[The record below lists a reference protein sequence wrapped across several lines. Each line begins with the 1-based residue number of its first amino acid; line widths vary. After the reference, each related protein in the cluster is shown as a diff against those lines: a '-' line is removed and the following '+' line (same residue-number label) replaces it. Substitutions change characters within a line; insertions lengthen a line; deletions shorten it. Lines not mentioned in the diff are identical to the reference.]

1 MRVITGTARGCKLIT
16 VEGTEVVRPTTDG
29 VKEAIFSAI
38 QFEIEGRTVL
48 DLFAGSGQLGIEAL
62 SRGAKQ
68 AYFIDASAAS
78 IKVVKENLRH
88 TKLEDRAQVVN
99 MPFSAFLKST
109 RAVFDIAILDPP
121 YNYRLI
127 QKALPRL
134 VECMSESGVIICEHE
149 KECVL
154 PREVGN
160 FEIARVLKHSRTAV
174 TIYRP
179 KSAHEDD
186 FDEDALEE
194 AEMLEAVS
202 ELDRLDGDSE

>member
-1 MRVITGTARGCKLIT
+1 MRVITGSARGCKLIT
-16 VEGTEVVRPTTDG
+16 VEGTDTVRPTTDG

-62 SRGAKQ
+62 SRGAQ
-68 AYFIDASAAS
+68 RAYFIDASAAS

-88 TKLEDRAQVVN
+88 TGLEDRAQVVN

-109 RAVFDIAILDPP
+109 RAMFDIAILDPP
-121 YNYRLI
+121 YNYRII
-127 QKALPRL
+127 QKALPNL
-134 VECMSESGVIICEHE
+134 VERMSKDGVIICEHE

-154 PREVGN
+154 PHDIGG
-160 FEIARVLKHSRTAV
+160 FEIARMLRHSRTSV

-179 KSAHEDD
+179 KNI
-186 FDEDALEE
+186 DEIDEQAMYEQEQLDA
-194 AEMLEAVS
+194 AN
-202 ELDRLDGDSE
+202 ELDSLDGSDE

>member
-1 MRVITGTARGCKLIT
+1 MRVITGTARGRKLVT

-62 SRGAKQ
+62 SRGAGE
-68 AYFIDASAAS
+68 AYFVDSAAVS
-78 IKVVKENLRH
+78 IKAVRDNLKSTGLEENAR
-88 TKLEDRAQVVN
+88 VVN

-121 YNYRLI
+121 YNYKII
-127 QKALPRL
+127 QKALPNL
-134 VECMSESGVIICEHE
+134 VEKMSENGVIICEHE
-149 KECVL
+149 RECVL
-154 PREVGN
+154 PKKIGRFEVVKQL
-160 FEIARVLKHSRTAV
+160 RHSRTTV

-179 KSAHEDD
+179 KEIPDA
-186 FDEDALEE
+186 DEQTGEE
-194 AEMLEAVS
+194 ITT
-202 ELDRLDGDSE
+202 